1 MTEELPPALPG
12 EDHKRTVLERTA
24 FGAMV
29 AVLGPGVGF
38 FSALQDQFQP
48 FTGQGPATWVLTL
61 AVLVLAV
68 AAWFLV
74 PRLVKLL
81 RQRRPARAIS
91 LVLAVILMVCAAG
104 AGVATAALL
113 GIGGREAAA
122 PPATTSSAAPTSTPS
137 TSTPSA
143 VPPAGTSTPNG
154 AATMTSTS
162 TSAPSTPTPTK
173 VLPPTPPTQAP
184 VAFKFDAVKTVPHCY
199 NYFGDGTQPGA
210 DRVVLLV
217 RQAQDPKNRYFERVV
232 EFDGSGRWS
241 ALSLVI
247 GLPGDTGPFYL
258 EAYQVTADEA
268 NRLEHAPGNVPS
280 EVHGTGLTSL
290 LVVRDTAKDDC

>member
-61 AVLVLAV
+61 AVLVLAG

-81 RQRRPARAIS
+81 RQRKPARAIS

-113 GIGGREAAA
+113 GIGGPEVAA
-122 PPATTSSAAPTSTPS
+122 PPATTTSAAPTATSSTP
-137 TSTPSA
+137 PA
-143 VPPAGTSTPNG
+143 VPAVGTSTPNG

-162 TSAPSTPTPTK
+162 TTAPPTTTPTK

-184 VAFKFDAVKTVPHCY
+184 VAFKFDAVKTVPHCH

-210 DRVVLLV
+210 DKVVLLV

-268 NRLEHAPGNVPS
+268 HRLEGAPGNVPS
-280 EVHGTGLTSL
+280 EVDGTGLTSL